1 MVETWENT
9 LLSENEI
16 RVMFRATVALIFLIV
31 NLTLFGCSSATGGLQ
46 GYTNSTEGYKFLYP
60 NGWQEVKVDNN
71 TAGVDVVFRDL
82 VEQTENVSVVINE
95 VGEERKLQDLGT
107 PSEVGQRLKNTIAP
121 PDSERQGELIR
132 ADELE
137 KEGKTYYLLEY
148 KVTFPDNRERHN
160 MASVAVSRGKLF
172 TFSVSTPQNR
182 WDSLS
187 ERFNT
192 IADSFEVY

>member
-1 MVETWENT
+1 
-9 LLSENEI
+9 
-16 RVMFRATVALIFLIV
+16 MFRATLALIFLV
-31 NLTLFGCSSATGGLQ
+31 ANFTLFGCTSATSGLQ
-46 GYTNSTEGYKFLYP
+46 GYTNSTAGYKFLYP

-95 VGEERKLQDLGT
+95 VGEERKLEDLGT

-121 PDSERQGELIR
+121 PDSERKGELLR

-148 KVTFPDNRERHN
+148 QVTFPDHQQRHN

-172 TFSVSTPQNR
+172 TFSISTPQDR
-182 WDSLS
+182 WESLS
-187 ERFNT
+187 ESFNT

>member
-1 MVETWENT
+1 
-9 LLSENEI
+9 
-16 RVMFRATVALIFLIV
+16 MFRASVALIFLIV
-31 NLTLFGCSSATGGLQ
+31 NFTLFGCTSATSGLQ

-60 NGWQEVKVDNN
+60 SGWQEVKVDNN

-95 VGEERKLQDLGT
+95 VGEKRKLEDLGT

-121 PDSERQGELIR
+121 PDSERKGELLR

-148 KVTFPDNRERHN
+148 QVTFPDHQQRHN

-172 TFSVSTPQNR
+172 TFSISTPQDR
-182 WDSLS
+182 WQSLS